1 VLLDESEQ
9 GARGPCGYAAL
20 NEQRTSHVTWVSFF
34 SSGESRVL
42 EGSEESCCAAAAPGP
57 STLSLPTL
65 LSSSCGFDLSCANI
79 AGDEL
84 NEVGVDR

>member
-1 VLLDESEQ
+1 
-9 GARGPCGYAAL
+9 
-20 NEQRTSHVTWVSFF
+20 VTWVSFF

-42 EGSEESCCAAAAPGP
+42 EGSEESCCAAAAAPGP
-57 STLSLPTL
+57 ATLSLASL
-65 LSSSCGFDLSCANI
+65 ISSCCDFDLSCANI